1 MKSAD
6 THARPSIPGAIGMQ
20 CAWLSV
26 ATGAISLVV
35 AMLLWWQ
42 SASPDVARLG
52 EHAGIFSAALG
63 LTLAGI
69 GAASQRKRVRRV
81 ALVGVVVNLF
91 ILAVTLDRIFSIL
104 R

>member
-1 MKSAD
+1 
-6 THARPSIPGAIGMQ
+6 MQ

-26 ATGAISLVV
+26 ASGGVSLIV
-35 AMLLWWQ
+35 ALMLWWQ
-42 SASPDVARLG
+42 YVTPEVARLG
-52 EHAGIFSAALG
+52 QQAGIFSAALG

-81 ALVGVVVNLF
+81 AAGGLVVNLF
-91 ILAVTLDRIFSIL
+91 ILALTLDHIFSIL

>member
-1 MKSAD
+1 MKPQT
-6 THARPSIPGAIGMQ
+6 THARPSLPGTIGMP

-26 ATGAISLVV
+26 ASGAVSLIV
-35 AMLLWWQ
+35 ALLLWWQ
-42 SASPDVARLG
+42 NVSPAVSRVG
-52 EHAGIFSAALG
+52 VQAGIFSAALG

-81 ALVGVVVNLF
+81 AAGGVVVNLF
-91 ILAVTLDRIFSIL
+91 ILALTLDSIFSFL

>member
-1 MKSAD
+1 MKPD
-6 THARPSIPGAIGMQ
+6 ETYARPSLPGAIGMQ

-26 ATGAISLVV
+26 ASGCISLIV

-42 SASPDVARLG
+42 NASPDVARVG

-63 LTLAGI
+63 VMLASI

-81 ALVGVVVNLF
+81 AAAGVVVNLF
-91 ILAVTLDRIFSIL
+91 ILALTLDQIFSIL

>member
-1 MKSAD
+1 MKSEI
-6 THARPSIPGAIGMQ
+6 HARPSFPGAIGMQ

-26 ATGAISLVV
+26 ASGCISLIV

-42 SASPDVARLG
+42 SAKPDVVRIG
-52 EHAGIFSAALG
+52 EHAGIFSAVLG
-63 LTLAGI
+63 LALAGV

-81 ALVGVVVNLF
+81 AAAGVVVNLF
-91 ILAVTLDRIFSIL
+91 ILALTLDQIFSIL

>member
-1 MKSAD
+1 MKPH
-6 THARPSIPGAIGMQ
+6 THARPSLPGAIGMQ

-26 ATGAISLVV
+26 ATGGISLAV
-35 AMLLWWQ
+35 AFLLWWQ
-42 SASPDVARLG
+42 NVAPDVARVG
-52 EHAGIFSAALG
+52 QHAGLFSAALG

-81 ALVGVVVNLF
+81 AAVGVVVHLF
-91 ILAVTLDRIFSIL
+91 ILALTVDLMFSIL

>member
-1 MKSAD
+1 
-6 THARPSIPGAIGMQ
+6 MQ

-26 ATGAISLVV
+26 ASGGVSLIV
-35 AMLLWWQ
+35 ALLFWWQ
-42 SASPDVARLG
+42 SVAPELARLG
-52 EHAGIFSAALG
+52 QHAGIFSAALG

-81 ALVGVVVNLF
+81 AAVGVVVNLF
-91 ILAVTLDRIFSIL
+91 ILALTLDQIFSIL

>member
-1 MKSAD
+1 
-6 THARPSIPGAIGMQ
+6 
-20 CAWLSV
+20 LSV
-26 ATGAISLVV
+26 ATGCIALMV

-42 SASPDVARLG
+42 NAPADVARIG
-52 EHAGIFSAALG
+52 EHVGIFSAVLG

-81 ALVGVVVNLF
+81 AVVGVVVNLF
-91 ILAVTLDRIFSIL
+91 ILALTLDQIFAIL

>member
-1 MKSAD
+1 MKSD
-6 THARPSIPGAIGMQ
+6 ETHARPSLPGAIGMR

-26 ATGAISLVV
+26 ASGGIALIV

-42 SASPDVARLG
+42 NVPAEVARVG
-52 EHAGIFSAALG
+52 ERAGIFSAVLG
-63 LTLAGI
+63 LMLASV

-81 ALVGVVVNLF
+81 AAAGVVVNLF
-91 ILAVTLDRIFSIL
+91 ILAVTLDQIFSIL